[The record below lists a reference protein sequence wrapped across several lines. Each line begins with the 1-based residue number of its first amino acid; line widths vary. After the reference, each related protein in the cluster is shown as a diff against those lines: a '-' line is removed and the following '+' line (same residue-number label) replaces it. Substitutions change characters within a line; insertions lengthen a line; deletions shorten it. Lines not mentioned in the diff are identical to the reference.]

1 MQGLSKNLLQHQKIK
16 PDGINHEGKKKKE
29 KQVTDTESQVNQYWF
44 YQTLFLKSV
53 IIGVQEIR

>member
-1 MQGLSKNLLQHQKIK
+1 MR
-16 PDGINHEGKKKKE
+16 EKKKKE

-53 IIGVQEIR
+53 IIGVQEIRWQDGRFN

>member
-1 MQGLSKNLLQHQKIK
+1 MR
-16 PDGINHEGKKKKE
+16 EKKKKE